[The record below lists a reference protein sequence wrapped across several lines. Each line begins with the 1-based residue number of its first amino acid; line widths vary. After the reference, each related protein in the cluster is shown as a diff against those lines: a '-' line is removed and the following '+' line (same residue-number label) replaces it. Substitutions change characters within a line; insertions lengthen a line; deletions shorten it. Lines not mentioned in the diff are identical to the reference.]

1 MELGALLIPVLIL
14 LSGAIALVGNAV
26 GRNIGRRRL
35 SLFGLRPRNTA
46 QVITV
51 VTGMLIT
58 VTTLLV
64 VLALSQEARVALFR
78 LNEVLRETQRLEAEI
93 RRQEDRLRQLAL
105 GDIAY
110 LTNQEVLRDLL
121 DSSQPSQTVRQ
132 RVLAAVDRAAALA
145 RENGIG
151 VDAAGNALV
160 LTPPNLNW
168 DAVVNLV
175 DQRDSST
182 VVRLVAAQNT
192 LRGEPLPV
200 FVQLFDNARV
210 YRQGAVIVS
219 GTVDGGA
226 DREEVGQELFRMA
239 DEAARVSRG
248 KVLPPAGTIV
258 TVPPNAVIDIDNHRA
273 AIERI
278 TRARREVSVRVVAAS
293 DIYTVGP
300 LAIAFV
306 VQAASP

>member
-35 SLFGLRPRNTA
+35 SLFGLRPRYTA
-46 QVITV
+46 RVITV

-93 RRQEDRLRQLAL
+93 KKQEDRLRQLAL

-110 LTNQEVLRDLL
+110 LTNQEVVRDVI
-121 DSSQPSQTVRQ
+121 DGGQPSEVVRR
-132 RVLAAVDRAAALA
+132 RVLAAVERAAELA

-151 VDAAGNALV
+151 VDAAGSALL

-175 DQRDSST
+175 DQRDATT
-182 VVRLVAAQNT
+182 VFRLVAAQNT

-210 YRQGAVIVS
+210 YRQDAVIAS
-219 GTVDGGA
+219 GTVDGRQG
-226 DREEVGQELFRMA
+226 REQVGQDLLRMA

-258 TVPPNAVIDIDNHRA
+258 TTPPNAVVDIDNHRA
-273 AIERI
+273 AIDRI
-278 TRARREVSVRVVAAS
+278 SRARRPVSVRVVAAS
-293 DIYTVGP
+293 DVYTIGP
-300 LAIAFV
+300 LVISFV
-306 VQAASP
+306 VSSASP